1 MIHYVNTHNENI
13 QIGYEKG
20 EIKYFLTKSTEGL
33 KIPSL
38 GFDTQEDAELAVA
51 AAKAL
56 KAHGKTLTNLDKD
69 VKYVFRSLG
78 IDNGWTK

>member
-1 MIHYVNTHNENI
+1 MTYVNTHNENI
-13 QIGYEKG
+13 QIGYEKRQF
-20 EIKYFLTKSTEGL
+20 KFFLTKATEGL

-51 AAKAL
+51 VAKAL
-56 KAHGKTLTNLDKD
+56 KAHGKDISNLDKD

>member
-20 EIKYFLTKSTEGL
+20 QFKFFLTKSTEGL

-38 GFDTQEDAELAVA
+38 GFDVAEDAELAVA
-51 AAKAL
+51 VAKAL
-56 KAHGKTLTNLDKD
+56 KTHGKDITNLGRDIKF
-69 VKYVFRSLG
+69 VFRVLG
-78 IDNGWTK
+78 IENEWVK

>member
-1 MIHYVNTHNENI
+1 MHNINTENKNV
-13 QIGYEKG
+13 QIGYENG
-20 EIKYFLTKSTEGL
+20 EIKYYLTKATEDL

-38 GFDTQEDAELAVA
+38 GFETQEDAELAVA
-51 AAKAL
+51 VAKAL
-56 KAHGKTLTNLDKD
+56 KAHGKDISNLDKD

>member
-1 MIHYVNTHNENI
+1 MIKVDTKNANV
-13 QIGYEKG
+13 QIGYERG
-20 EIKYFLTKSTEGL
+20 EIKYYLTKATEDL

-38 GFDTQEDAELAVA
+38 GFDTEEEVELAVA
-51 AAKAL
+51 VAKTL
-56 KAHGKTLTNLDKD
+56 KAHGKTLANLDKD